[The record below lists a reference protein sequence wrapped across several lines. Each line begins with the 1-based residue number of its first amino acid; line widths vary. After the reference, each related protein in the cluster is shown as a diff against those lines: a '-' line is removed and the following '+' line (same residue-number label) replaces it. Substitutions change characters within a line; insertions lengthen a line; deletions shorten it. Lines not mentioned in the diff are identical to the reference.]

1 MHRHPPMLEHVLE
14 LLWSVCCVPRS
25 HSLWSLLPLV
35 NVSGSSGGSPCI
47 AVTRETRRTAP
58 PRGILRCQR
67 SWLPDT
73 PPPSALLYRSTEQS
87 IPNGRVSHDVERPPC
102 QPRRTRD
109 SCTSYFAV
117 AAAR

>member
-1 MHRHPPMLEHVLE
+1 MHRHPPMLE
-14 LLWSVCCVPRS
+14 LLCSVFCVPRS

-35 NVSGSSGGSPCI
+35 NSLAAQAGAP
-47 AVTRETRRTAP
+47 VTRETRRTAP
-58 PRGILRCQR
+58 PPGIPRCQR
-67 SWLPDT
+67 SWSPDT
-73 PPPSALLYRSTEQS
+73 PPSALLYRSTDQS

>member
-1 MHRHPPMLEHVLE
+1 MHRHPPMLE
-14 LLWSVCCVPRS
+14 LLCSVFCVPRS

-35 NVSGSSGGSPCI
+35 NSLWQRRREPLYI

-67 SWLPDT
+67 SWSPDT
-73 PPPSALLYRSTEQS
+73 PPPSALLYRSTDQS